1 MSEVRV
7 FEQNILA
14 ATARRS
20 VRGDT
25 FGTRRLAE
33 RIARRAK
40 DIAERNAS
48 GGELMARTGDLSRS
62 IVAFVEPDPR
72 RPNQGFRVVLGST
85 LEYAEYLEK
94 GTPGHFIFPV
104 NWGYLKSRPNHPENR
119 NPLEGRVYGGVYNP
133 GVTARHWLRRSLNI
147 AVRNS
152 RVGTRTVA

>member
-40 DIAERNAS
+40 EVAERNAS
-48 GGELMARTGDLSRS
+48 GGELMERTGDLSRS
-62 IVAFVEPDPR
+62 VVAFVQPDPR
-72 RPNQGFRVVLGST
+72 RPNQGFRVVLGTT
-85 LEYAEYLEK
+85 LEYGGFLEK
-94 GTPGHFIFPV
+94 GTEGHFIFPRRFR
-104 NWGYLKSRPNHPENR
+104 YLKSRPDHPPNR
-119 NPLEGRVYGGVYNP
+119 NPLENRVYGGVWHP
-133 GVTARHWLRRSLNI
+133 GFAGKLWLRRSLNI